1 MASSLV
7 GRGRSTSR
15 STSFSTASSR
25 HSTSMPLLDLMNLRS
40 AQKSRSLD
48 VAKRIVL
55 VRKKSEEEKNRVWD
69 KVKELSRLLV
79 EKMEVPELVKEIA
92 RKRYRAKTDEDWLTR
107 AVRDFENLELGKLI
121 KMYHGRSPGGFTL
134 LI

>member
-1 MASSLV
+1 ME
-7 GRGRSTSR
+7 RGRSTSR
-15 STSFSTASSR
+15 STSLSTASSR

-55 VRKKSEEEKNRVWD
+55 VRKKSEEENRVWD
-69 KVKELSRLLV
+69 KVKELCRLLV

>member
-1 MASSLV
+1 
-7 GRGRSTSR
+7 
-15 STSFSTASSR
+15 
-25 HSTSMPLLDLMNLRS
+25 MNLRS

-55 VRKKSEEEKNRVWD
+55 VRKKSEEENRVWD
-69 KVKELSRLLV
+69 KVKELCRLLV

-107 AVRDFENLELGKLI
+107 AVRDFENLELGKLV
-121 KMYHGRSPGGFTL
+121 KMYHHL
-134 LI
+134 